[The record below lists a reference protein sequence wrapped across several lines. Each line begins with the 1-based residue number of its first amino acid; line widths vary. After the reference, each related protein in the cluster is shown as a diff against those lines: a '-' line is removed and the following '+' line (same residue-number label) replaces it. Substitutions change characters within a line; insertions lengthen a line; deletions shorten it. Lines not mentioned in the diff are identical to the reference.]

1 MFIFYFYFGKRR
13 ASSLYICKSMIVC
26 TKPVNR
32 LNNYLQFSQDTNVCQ
47 ASDPSLPCT
56 HRLFQ
61 QNHADNHQVRLNL
74 IIREGEP
81 SPNLLSSEFAAL
93 NSAHCGGK
101 ACCWQQG
108 WRMVTGSWVWKPR
121 QADLVESGEGW
132 KVQGADSQ
140 VSLWKKPWKQDC
152 NIHFSA
158 RLKSI
163 LLLIKSLKYLKKCF
177 QGSGSL

>member
-1 MFIFYFYFGKRR
+1 MFIFHFYFGKRR

-32 LNNYLQFSQDTNVCQ
+32 LNNYLQFSQDTNICQ
-47 ASDPSLPCT
+47 ASDPSLPCA

-61 QNHADNHQVRLNL
+61 QNHTDNHQVRLNL

-108 WRMVTGSWVWKPR
+108 WRMVTGSGMKTKAGRPGGEWRRLEGARGR
-121 QADLVESGEGW
+121 QSGKFMEKTMKAGL
-132 KVQGADSQ
+132 QH
-140 VSLWKKPWKQDC
+140 SLLW
-152 NIHFSA
+152 
-158 RLKSI
+158 
-163 LLLIKSLKYLKKCF
+163 
-177 QGSGSL
+177 